1 MGRSWE
7 TAVRDS
13 NARYMKKKHA
23 WSATPRSTHG
33 FDAALQTMGGRRP
46 AAASVTSPT
55 DRMPLESMTCPAPLM
70 TTAITTRTNVFS
82 IGPSIVSQ
90 RLGDG
95 RQDRLLDGVVGR
107 RERLVVVDEEDAF
120 APEQHPLD
128 ADRGL
133 PRADALDDDPEAVSR
148 ALGVDP
154 VVLAVALARVGG
166 DPTDVPVG
174 LVDVPA
180 ELPEHGQGHRPQ
192 AVGRGGKR
200 PGDRIA
206 GAGGRA
212 SRHHDERGR
221 QDLSP
226 HSTLPARN
234 PRPPGRGGAPISM
247 VVSPQSELSTRS
259 ASGPGENQ
267 AVGPLGQPSQRR
279 WGWTGRR
286 PRREAGRRTV
296 NLEPQG
302 QALGLKHGLLS
313 LKAPDFSPGD
323 VYFSTPS
330 VRVSTRSA
338 SCVGSGRW
346 PTTTTAPPDRARRRS
361 ASRIAPACSASRLPV
376 GSSASK
382 RGGSLSMARQY
393 ATRCCSPPESWGG

>member
-13 NARYMKKKHA
+13 SARYMKKKHA

-33 FDAALQTMGGRRP
+33 FDTALQTMGGRRP
-46 AAASVTSPT
+46 AAAAVTSPT

-82 IGPSIVSQ
+82 MGLSIVSQ

-154 VVLAVALARVGG
+154 VVLAVDLARVGG
-166 DPTDVPVG
+166 DPADVPVG

-180 ELPEHGQGHRPQ
+180 ELLEHGQGHRPQ
-192 AVGRGGKR
+192 TVGRRGKFAA
-200 PGDRIA
+200 DRVA
-206 GAGGRA
+206 GVRGRA
-212 SRHHDERGR
+212 GRRHDERR
-221 QDLSP
+221 RHDLSS
-226 HSTLPARN
+226 HCSLPARK
-234 PRPPGRGGAPISM
+234 PGPPGRGGAPISM
-247 VVSPQSELSTRS
+247 GDCPRVELSTRS

-267 AVGPLGQPSQRR
+267 AVGPLRQPSTRR

-286 PRREAGRRTV
+286 LPSPAGRRTV
-296 NLEPQG
+296 TLEPQG
-302 QALGLKHGLLS
+302 QAPGFKAGLLS
-313 LKAPDFSPGD
+313 LESPGLQ
-323 VYFSTPS
+323 S
-330 VRVSTRSA
+330 
-338 SCVGSGRW
+338 
-346 PTTTTAPPDRARRRS
+346 
-361 ASRIAPACSASRLPV
+361 
-376 GSSASK
+376 
-382 RGGSLSMARQY
+382 
-393 ATRCCSPPESWGG
+393 